1 MLLLFQI
8 LKWSVVA
15 TFFGPILTHLE
26 KSKQANKVPLGYGDF
41 NLGPQRDFYVHVPI
55 FELRGRPHCLLKME
69 KYA

>member
-1 MLLLFQI
+1 MNGT
-8 LKWSVVA
+8 KSVVG
-15 TFFGPILTHLE
+15 TFFCPILTHLE

-55 FELRGRPHCLLKME
+55 FELRGRPQCLLKME